1 MIILR
6 SKSFGIVNKVPGI
19 TRTYENNVLKKVAS
33 ELHTKTS
40 NPVNAF
46 KNGKLSVQLTSY
58 DRRTPRKHTNGPV
71 QLSAFTKEEMSVG
84 RLPETE
90 TAKYRRM
97 VKNPKE
103 RRTVLGYNKNNK
115 SGQIIENRII
125 TMTDG
130 SKKFVSQPIFGKEW
144 IKFKK

>member
-6 SKSFGIVNKVPGI
+6 SKSFAIVNKVPGI
-19 TRTYENNVLKKVAS
+19 TRAYKKVLKKAAS

-40 NPVNAF
+40 NSVNAF

-58 DRRTPRKHTNGPV
+58 DRRTPIKHTNGPI

-84 RLPETE
+84 KLPETE
-90 TAKYRRM
+90 TAKYRRI

-103 RRTVLGYNKNNK
+103 RRTVLGYNKDK
-115 SGQIIENRII
+115 SGKIIENRII
-125 TMTDG
+125 TMTDD
-130 SKKFVSQPIFGKEW
+130 SKKFVSQPIFGKGW